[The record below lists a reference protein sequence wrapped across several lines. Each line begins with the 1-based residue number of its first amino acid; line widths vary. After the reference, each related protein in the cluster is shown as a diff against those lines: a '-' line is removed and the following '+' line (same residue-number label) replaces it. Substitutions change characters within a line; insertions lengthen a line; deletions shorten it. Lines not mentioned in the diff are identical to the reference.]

1 MDGMAGSTGQPTDSE
16 RRAHRLGY
24 HKVLVVD
31 DEVGIR
37 KGCQRVMRAE
47 GHEVLLAETS
57 EQGLELLA
65 ENPDTDL
72 ALVDLKMPGIGGLEF
87 LSRAVELAPETVR
100 VVMTAYATIET
111 AIEATKLGAY
121 DFLTK
126 PFTPD
131 ELIRVVN
138 KALERAHLIRER
150 NRLQAERERRM
161 LELATEQSRL
171 RTVINCMSDAVLVC
185 NDEGEL
191 VLNNPRALR
200 VLPRLQPGRGV
211 RKLGEVIEP
220 AELFEMI
227 GEASEG
233 HLRLSRE
240 IQLSHL
246 NSSDWVL
253 AAVEPVM
260 DEASDQVLGTVTV
273 LRDITELKRVEQ
285 VKAEFV
291 NMVAHELRAPLA
303 AVSGYL
309 SVILQ
314 GMVPDAAKQ
323 TEMLQRSDQRLRAL
337 LDLVS
342 DLLDVSRMEAGS
354 VRREIAAQD
363 VPGVLHEV
371 VDLLHPLADEKHVT
385 LNVDVDRP
393 LPKVEADREELIR
406 LFNNLLSNAI
416 KYNREGGSVTATAT
430 EDGPYLKI
438 SVADTGV
445 GISVEGVK
453 RLFTEFFR
461 EKRPETAYVT
471 GTGLGL
477 SIVRRIVDFYH
488 GRVEVESEEGVGS
501 TFTVWLPYRF
511 DPKAEPTP
519 AQEPTPA
526 AQPQ

>member
-1 MDGMAGSTGQPTDSE
+1 MGESVQSNGQPSDSE
-16 RRAHRLGY
+16 RRPHQLGY
-24 HKVLVVD
+24 HKILVVD

-37 KGCQRVMRAE
+37 KGCQRVLRAE
-47 GHEVLLAETS
+47 GHDVLLAETS

-65 ENPDTDL
+65 ENPDVDL

-87 LSRAVELAPETVR
+87 LARATQLAPETVR

-138 KALERAHLIRER
+138 KALERAHLMRER

-185 NDEGEL
+185 NDESEL
-191 VLNNPRALR
+191 VLHNPRALR
-200 VLPRLQPGRGV
+200 VLPRLQPSRGV
-211 RKLGEVIEP
+211 SKLGEVIEP
-220 AELFEMI
+220 PELFEMI
-227 GEASEG
+227 QEASEG
-233 HLRLSRE
+233 HLRLSKE
-240 IQLSHL
+240 IRLSHL
-246 NSSDWVL
+246 AEADWVL

-260 DEASDQVLGTVTV
+260 DESSEQILGTVTV
-273 LRDITELKRVEQ
+273 LRDITEMKRVEQ
-285 VKAEFV
+285 VKAQFV

-314 GMVPDAAKQ
+314 GMVPDVQKQ
-323 TEMLQRSDQRLRAL
+323 TEMLQRSDQRLKAL

-363 VPGVLHEV
+363 LPQLLSEV
-371 VDLLHPLADEKHVT
+371 VELLQPLAQEKSVALDVHVEG
-385 LNVDVDRP
+385 P
-393 LPKVEADREELIR
+393 LPQVEADREELIR

-416 KYNREGGSVTATAT
+416 KYNREHGKVTVTATQ
-430 EDGPYLKI
+430 DGPYVKM
-438 SVADTGV
+438 AFTDTGV
-445 GISVEGVK
+445 GISQEGTK
-453 RLFTEFFR
+453 RLFSEFFR

-488 GRVEVESEEGVGS
+488 GRVEVESQEGVGS
-501 TFTVWLPYRF
+501 TFTVWLPYRY
-511 DPKAEPTP
+511 DPKAE
-519 AQEPTPA
+519 ASAGQEPAPA
-526 AQPQ
+526 EAR

>member
-1 MDGMAGSTGQPTDSE
+1 MGGMAGSTGQPTDSE
-16 RRAHRLGY
+16 RRAHQLGY

-87 LSRAVELAPETVR
+87 LSRAAELAPETVR

-121 DFLTK
+121 DFLAK

-150 NRLQAERERRM
+150 NRLRARRAAHV
-161 LELATEQSRL
+161 ELARAEPSAHRDQLMQTPL
-171 RTVINCMSDAVLVC
+171 GLHY
-185 NDEGEL
+185 EGSWCF
-191 VLNNPRALR
+191 NNPRALR
-200 VLPRLQPGRGV
+200 PCPCTGTRCE
-211 RKLGEVIEP
+211 KLGEVIDP

-227 GEASEG
+227 GDASRATCG
-233 HLRLSRE
+233 CPRDSALPP
-240 IQLSHL
+240 
-246 NSSDWVL
+246 NSSTVL
-253 AAVEPVM
+253 APVEPGW
-260 DEASDQVLGTVTV
+260 DEPRTVLGTVTV
-273 LRDITELKRVEQ
+273 LRDITSKRVEQ

-371 VDLLHPLADEKHVT
+371 VDLLRPLADERHVT
-385 LNVDVDRP
+385 LEVDADRP

-445 GISVEGVK
+445 GISAEGVK

-488 GRVEVESEEGVGS
+488 GRVDVQSEEGVGS

-526 AQPQ
+526 AQSQ